1 MTTRQCTVGVIGSG
15 PRGLSVIE
23 RLCANARS
31 QPEGSTVQ
39 VHVVDPYPPGS
50 GKVWR
55 TDQSRHLL
63 MNTVA
68 GQISV
73 FTDASVDLRGPL
85 EPGPSLHQWAEA
97 LVAGEFG
104 AGHPSHVLEEARAL
118 GPDTYPTRAFYG
130 WYLQWAYQRTVEGAP
145 AGLTVTTHASL
156 AVSLEDDPD
165 AEDKTL
171 QRVVLQDGTVLAGLD
186 AVILCQGH
194 LPAHADTPERE
205 FASRVRKAGL
215 AYIPPANPADV
226 DLDVLSPGTRV
237 LLRGLGLN
245 FFDYMAEL
253 TVGRGG
259 SFTWSAGQ
267 LVYRP
272 SGREPQIFAGSRRGI
287 PYQARGENEKGA
299 HGRHE
304 PVVLTAGRIAELRR
318 THEHSGLDFRKDL
331 WPLISIEVEAV
342 YYRTLFTSRGHVAKA
357 QQLHD
362 DFLAAGPREREQ
374 DAVLSAYG
382 IGEKYRWDWD
392 LIARPY
398 RDREFDSPWDF
409 TDWLLG
415 YLRKDVLEAR
425 SGNVSGPV
433 KAALDV
439 LRDLRNEIRL
449 AVDHGGL
456 HGESYRTD
464 LDNWYTPLNAFLSI
478 GPPARRVDEMIA
490 LIEAG
495 VLRVIGPDLWVTA
508 DETGYT
514 AGSPLV
520 PGSEVRVGAL
530 VEARLPDI
538 TLTRTDDPLLR
549 RLLATGQCAPYRIRT
564 RTGGSYESDGLA
576 VTGRPFHLIDAVG
589 QAHPRRFAF
598 GVPTESVHWVTAAG
612 IRPGVNSV
620 TLTDSDAIARAA
632 LACGGEDERGGAG
645 AALPGVAGDGQAAG
659 GREAHSGEGLSH
671 AH

>member
-1 MTTRQCTVGVIGSG
+1 MTTRHCTVGVIGSG
-15 PRGLSVIE
+15 PRGLSVVE

-31 QPEGSTVQ
+31 QPEGSTVH

-73 FTDASVDLRGPL
+73 FTDASVDLQGPL
-85 EPGPSLHQWAEA
+85 EPGPSLHEWAMA
-97 LVAGEFG
+97 LVAGRFG
-104 AGHPSHVLEEARAL
+104 DDHPGHVLDEARAL

-130 WYLQWAYQRTVEGAP
+130 RYLRWAYQRILEGAP
-145 AGLTVTTHASL
+145 AGLTVTAHASL
-156 AVSLEDDPD
+156 AVALDDDPD
-165 AEDKTL
+165 AGNRSA
-171 QRVVLQDGTVLAGLD
+171 QRVVLEDGTVLAGLD

-194 LPAHADTPERE
+194 LPARADAAARE
-205 FASRVRKAGL
+205 FASRVRRTGL
-215 AYIPPANPADV
+215 GYIAPANPADV
-226 DLDVLSPGTRV
+226 DLDVLSPGTKV

-259 SFTWSAGQ
+259 SFSRAEGQ
-267 LVYRP
+267 LVYHP
-272 SGREPQIFAGSRRGI
+272 CGREPRLYAGSRRGI
-287 PYQARGENEKGA
+287 PHQARGENEKGP

-304 PVVLTAGRIAELRR
+304 PLLLTAERIAELRR
-318 THEHSGLDFRKDL
+318 THEHSGLDFKKDL
-331 WPLISIEVEAV
+331 WPLISHEVEAV
-342 YYRTLFTSRGHVAKA
+342 YYRTLFTSRGHISRA
-357 QQLHD
+357 QQLQD
-362 DFLAAGPREREQ
+362 DFLAAGPGERAK

-382 IGEKYRWDWD
+382 IGEKYRWDWE

-398 RDREFDSPWDF
+398 RDREFTSPWDF
-409 TDWLLG
+409 TDWLLDH
-415 YLRKDVLEAR
+415 LRKDVAEAR
-425 SGNVSGPV
+425 SGNVSGPI

-456 HGESYRTD
+456 HGDSYRTD
-464 LDNWYTPLNAFLSI
+464 LDNWYTPLNAYLSI
-478 GPPARRVDEMIA
+478 GPPARRVEEMIA

-495 VLRVIGPDLWVTA
+495 VLKVVGPDLRVTA
-508 DETGYT
+508 DGNGYT
-514 AGSPLV
+514 VASPLV
-520 PGSEVRVGAL
+520 PRSGVRVDAL

-538 TLTRTDDPLLR
+538 TLSRTDDPLLR
-549 RLLATGQCAPYRIRT
+549 HLLDTGQCSTYRIPT
-564 RTGGSYESDGLA
+564 RSGGLYESDGLA
-576 VTGRPFHLIDAVG
+576 VTGRPFRLIDAAG
-589 QAHPRRFAF
+589 RAHPRRFAF

-632 LACGGEDERGGAG
+632 LACGGEGGRDGAVGTTATRGG
-645 AALPGVAGDGQAAG
+645 QAG
-659 GREAHSGEGLSH
+659 GGQQAHTGQGLTH